1 MSEDL
6 DWACMWRAVY
16 TGSVHDMQNVIN
28 QLQARH
34 HHVADLKQLESRTR
48 HIADYV
54 EFDDGSPLWDAV
66 LLNDVEKVRLLLYY
80 DASISCM
87 RNGKYPRGVAQELYE
102 KNGKTH
108 LKVLK
113 ALNKAELKWCLH
125 GNL

>member
-6 DWACMWRAVY
+6 DWACIWRAVY
-16 TGSVHDMQNVIN
+16 TGSVHDVQNVIN
-28 QLQARH
+28 QLQTRH

-48 HIADYV
+48 HTADYV

-80 DASISCM
+80 GASTACM
-87 RNGKYPRGVAQELYE
+87 RSGKYPRDVAQELYQ

-113 ALNKAELKWCLH
+113 ALIEEDLH
-125 GNL
+125 YST